1 MFIALKIRWSNSKK
15 RCVKEINYYFNKFKM
30 INAEH
35 ILFLLLA
42 YLTGSF
48 PSAVW
53 VGKTFYNKDVRE
65 YGSGNAGATNTFR
78 VLGKRAGIP
87 VLLMDVFKG
96 WISVNYIIFVS
107 NGCNPFTEVVSAS
120 QFEVQLAFGIA
131 AVLGHLFP
139 IYTGFRGG
147 KGVATLLGLLI
158 GLNPLAALASMFV
171 FIIVF
176 FVSKY
181 VSLGSIIASIAFPL
195 VVFFVLHEKNVNSSL
210 AIFSIF
216 VPILTLIT
224 HQKNIER
231 LIRGEENKA
240 NFGKKK

>member
-1 MFIALKIRWSNSKK
+1 
-15 RCVKEINYYFNKFKM
+15 M
-30 INAEH
+30 INPEH

-96 WISVNYIIFVS
+96 WVSVNYIIFVS
-107 NGCNPFTEVVSAS
+107 NGCNPFTDVVSAS
-120 QFEVQLAFGIA
+120 QFEIQLAFCIA
-131 AVLGHLFP
+131 AVIGHLFP

-158 GLNPLAALASMFV
+158 GLNPLAALSSITVFV
-171 FIIVF
+171 IVF

-181 VSLGSIIASIAFPL
+181 VSLGSILASIAFPL
-195 VVFFVLHEKNVNSSL
+195 VVFFVLQDKDVNSSL
-210 AIFSIF
+210 EIFSIF

-231 LIRGEENKA
+231 LIRGEENKTK
-240 NFGKKK
+240 FREKK

>member
-1 MFIALKIRWSNSKK
+1 MLNS
-15 RCVKEINYYFNKFKM
+15 
-30 INAEH
+30 EH
-35 ILFLLLA
+35 ILFLILA

-53 VGKTFYNKDVRE
+53 VGRTFYNKDVRE

-87 VLLMDVFKG
+87 VLMMDVFKG
-96 WISVNYIIFVS
+96 WLSVNYIYFITDASPLKFS
-107 NGCNPFTEVVSAS
+107 FTETVTSS
-120 QFEVQLAFGIA
+120 QFEIQLALGIA
-131 AVLGHLFP
+131 AVIGHLFP

-147 KGVATLLGLLI
+147 KGIATLLGLLI
-158 GLNPLAALASMFV
+158 GLNPIAAISSIVV

-176 FVSKY
+176 LISKY
-181 VSLGSIIASIAFPL
+181 VSLGSILASIAFPV
-195 VVFFVLHEKNVNSSL
+195 VVFFILEKENVNPSL
-210 AIFSIF
+210 ELFSVF

-231 LIRGEENKA
+231 LIRGEENKVK
-240 NFGKKK
+240 FDKK